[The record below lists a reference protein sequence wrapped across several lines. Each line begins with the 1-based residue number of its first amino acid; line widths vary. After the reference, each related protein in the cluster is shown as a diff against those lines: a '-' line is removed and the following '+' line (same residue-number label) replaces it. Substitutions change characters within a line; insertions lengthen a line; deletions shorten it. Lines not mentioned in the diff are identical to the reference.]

1 MALCSSQ
8 CKHWSHVH
16 SPYFKVPLALNQPFS
31 FCVGFISNDR
41 CHCALYLRLVWFAKS
56 VVSCPSQNRQSEA
69 CTYFLLPVIRTSNKG
84 LLLREQTVQT
94 VGFSSLTLLL
104 LERKVLKTYRLNSW
118 ENVERAWPG
127 GDWGYLVDRPFSLSA
142 SPGLIFFALGFSAL
156 YLTVVT
162 GSSFG
167 KRETT
172 PGMCLQRL
180 YHGLS
185 PLTWYFSFSRHV
197 LSVWPGLTWNS
208 L

>member
-1 MALCSSQ
+1 MVLCSSQ
-8 CKHWSHVH
+8 CKHCSHVY

-56 VVSCPSQNRQSEA
+56 VVSCPSQTVRSL
-69 CTYFLLPVIRTSNKG
+69 YLLSSSCYPGTSNKG

-94 VGFSSLTLLL
+94 VCFSFLTLLL

-142 SPGLIFFALGFSAL
+142 SPGLTFFVLGFSAL

-162 GSSFG
+162 GSSPG